1 MEDGPVLRKG
11 KKGAFVCPQM
21 APFETMD
28 AGQME
33 KKARL
38 LAERP
43 ADWITVKYVDEPYRV
58 RVETAHAKIC
68 FAKDG
73 SMESFYDRD
82 LDREWT
88 DGAFHK
94 LHIYQDLPGVYDA
107 WDILPNYKEKEL
119 EITVKKP
126 LHLVV
131 ADGACALFEVVLG
144 TEASSWKMQ
153 IRLFAD
159 SNEIE
164 VEHLVDWCAIPAPDL
179 YAGRPIRI
187 LPGSRQ
193 DLRCV
198 CINGAIWQ
206 SRTAELRS

>member
-1 MEDGPVLRKG
+1 MDSLIGTGDTYFNSLGQERTEVTFVEMEDGPVLRKG

-94 LHIYQDLPGVYDA
+94 LHIYQDLPGVYDSMG
-107 WDILPNYKEKEL
+107 Y
-119 EITVKKP
+119 
-126 LHLVV
+126 
-131 ADGACALFEVVLG
+131 
-144 TEASSWKMQ
+144 S
-153 IRLFAD
+153 
-159 SNEIE
+159 
-164 VEHLVDWCAIPAPDL
+164 
-179 YAGRPIRI
+179 
-187 LPGSRQ
+187 
-193 DLRCV
+193 
-198 CINGAIWQ
+198 
-206 SRTAELRS
+206 AELQRERA

>member
-1 MEDGPVLRKG
+1 M
-11 KKGAFVCPQM
+11 
-21 APFETMD
+21 
-28 AGQME
+28 
-33 KKARL
+33 
-38 LAERP
+38 
-43 ADWITVKYVDEPYRV
+43 
-58 RVETAHAKIC
+58 
-68 FAKDG
+68 
-73 SMESFYDRD
+73 
-82 LDREWT
+82 
-88 DGAFHK
+88 
-94 LHIYQDLPGVYDA
+94 
-107 WDILPNYKEKEL
+107 
-119 EITVKKP
+119 KKP

-164 VEHLVDWCAIPAPDL
+164 VEHLVDWHEKHKLAKMEFGMNLVSENWCAIPAPDL

-193 DLRCV
+193 DLRYV

>member
-1 MEDGPVLRKG
+1 MDSLIGTGDTYFNSLGQERTEVTFVEMEDGPVLRKG

-73 SMESFYDRD
+73 SMESFM
-82 LDREWT
+82 T
-88 DGAFHK
+88 G
-94 LHIYQDLPGVYDA
+94 
-107 WDILPNYKEKEL
+107 IL
-119 EITVKKP
+119 TV
-126 LHLVV
+126 
-131 ADGACALFEVVLG
+131 
-144 TEASSWKMQ
+144 
-153 IRLFAD
+153 
-159 SNEIE
+159 N
-164 VEHLVDWCAIPAPDL
+164 
-179 YAGRPIRI
+179 GRMVRFTNCTFIRI
-187 LPGSRQ
+187 CRVFMTHGIF
-193 DLRCV
+193 C
-198 CINGAIWQ
+198 
-206 SRTAELRS
+206 RTTKRKSLRSL

>member
-1 MEDGPVLRKG
+1 MEDYKKVRECVDSLIGTGDTYFNSLGQERTEVTFVEMEDGPVLRKG

-126 LHLVV
+126 LRSRCCPQTAVS
-131 ADGACALFEVVLG
+131 
-144 TEASSWKMQ
+144 ASSSCSPLCQAPPQTMHMH
-153 IRLFAD
+153 
-159 SNEIE
+159 
-164 VEHLVDWCAIPAPDL
+164 HLPPPDE
-179 YAGRPIRI
+179 AVF
-187 LPGSRQ
+187 SQ
-193 DLRCV
+193 
-198 CINGAIWQ
+198 
-206 SRTAELRS
+206 